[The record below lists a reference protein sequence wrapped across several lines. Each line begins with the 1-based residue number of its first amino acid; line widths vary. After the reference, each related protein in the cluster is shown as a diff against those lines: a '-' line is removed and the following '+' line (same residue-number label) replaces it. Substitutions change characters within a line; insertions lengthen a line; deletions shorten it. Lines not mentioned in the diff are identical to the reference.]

1 MQKRAPHDVYQI
13 AHVCTYPRPGYF
25 VTYNS
30 WFKALQNKRRKPVS
44 GALVDLSSLSSALKE
59 AASSDAAKAE
69 EKAKPKG
76 LGVGGARHRMRI
88 K

>member
-1 MQKRAPHDVYQI
+1 MQKRGPHNVITDCI
-13 AHVCTYPRPGYF
+13 CEHLGIF
-25 VTYNS
+25 STYNS
-30 WFKALQNKRRKPVS
+30 PLKGLQKKKRKPVS
-44 GALVDLSSLSSALKE
+44 RALVDLSSLSSALKE

-76 LGVGGARHRMRI
+76 LGVGGAKHRMRI